1 MPKPG
6 KHPCKG
12 NPSACWLGI
21 RRNARVGQSEKRFQD
36 LADSLPHLV
45 WTADAGGRVDYFNI
59 RGREFDGFNQQPD
72 GTLQW
77 NPVLHPEDLRR
88 TIDAWRHAVE
98 TGRAYQIAHR
108 ILRSDKTYRWYL
120 TRAEPVRDEQGR
132 IVKWCG
138 TSTDIDD
145 QKRAEQALR
154 QYDLLSAHIRE
165 IIFFIRREDMRI
177 LEANHAAVMEYGYS
191 REELLSKTIDE
202 LRADRGLNYIKQ
214 QMAHAD
220 RKGILF
226 ESVHRRKDGSLFNVE
241 VSFQGAIINGVRTLV
256 SVVRNI
262 TDRKQA
268 EEQIRASLHE
278 KEILLQEIHHR
289 VKNNMQVIKSLL
301 NLQAAA
307 IQDDRLKEQFNESSN
322 RVNAMAIVHEI
333 LYQSDS
339 LARIDLHAYVNRLA
353 SGLFAMYRASVRG
366 IRLSIKIQQVFLS
379 MDEAVPCGLVINELI
394 SNSLKYAFPDHHSGE
409 ITIEAHARDPEQ
421 IELHVSDNGIGLPQ
435 AIDLQR
441 VSTLGLKMVRGL
453 IESQLGGTIQ
463 IDRRQGTR
471 FNIRFPRQP
480 DQAVFRG

>member
-6 KHPCKG
+6 KRPGKG
-12 NPSACWLGI
+12 GAAACSLGI
-21 RRNARVGQSEKRFQD
+21 RRNAPVGQSEKRFQD
-36 LADSLPHLV
+36 LADSLPHVV
-45 WTADAGGRVDYFNI
+45 WTADPGGRVDYFNI
-59 RGREFDGFNQQPD
+59 RCREFDGFNQQPD
-72 GTLQW
+72 GTWQW
-77 NPVLHPEDLRR
+77 DPVLHPEDLGPS
-88 TIDAWRHAVE
+88 IDAWRHAVE

-108 ILRSDKTYRWYL
+108 ILRSDRTYRWYL

-154 QYDLLSAHIRE
+154 QYDLLFAHVRE
-165 IIFFIRREDMRI
+165 IIFFIRCEDMRI

-191 REELLSKTIDE
+191 RGELLSKTIDE
-202 LRADRGLNYIKQ
+202 LRADRDLNHNKQ
-214 QMAHAD
+214 QMAQAD
-220 RKGILF
+220 MRGILF

-241 VSFQGAIINGVRTLV
+241 VSSQGAIINGVRTLV

-268 EEQIRASLHE
+268 EEQIKASLHE

-307 IQDDRLKEQFNESSN
+307 IQDDRLKEQFSESSS

-366 IRLSIKIQQVFLS
+366 VRLSINIQQVFLS

-394 SNSLKYAFPDHHSGE
+394 SNSLKYAFPDNHSGE

-421 IELHVSDNGIGLPQ
+421 IELLVSDNGVGLPQ
-435 AIDLQR
+435 TIDLQR
-441 VSTLGLKMVRGL
+441 VSTLGLKLVRGL

-463 IDRRQGTR
+463 IDRRRGTR

-480 DQAVFRG
+480 DQAVFRE